1 MFSGGLKDG
10 SSRHSGRAQ
19 ARRPAGLWP
28 TFTLLACIL
37 TAVAAAEGNG
47 PRTEQSGS
55 EATAA
60 KAVPDERRQQNQ
72 RKGVA
77 NENATARNV
86 AQTDNPTPPK
96 AEPRTG
102 RKVPTDTSVGK
113 QAGAQKT
120 AGPRREGPSTGN
132 RSAKQAARTPR
143 PAESRTDGDDRQ
155 AATRLTQSRSDG
167 ASPEDHRATAAA
179 TSAAAAATPTGP
191 AALRVLIDTS
201 GSMRQN
207 DPENLRVAGLRL
219 LTGLLAPE
227 IEAGVWLFG
236 GRTEGLVRT
245 ARVDDGWKERAR
257 TLASRIHSRD
267 ARTDIEQALE
277 AVTRDWQATP
287 ASGPRSV
294 ILLTD
299 GVVDVA
305 REAEK
310 SAASRARIL
319 GPLTERL
326 TAAGIAVHSV
336 ALSAAADGALL
347 EALAQATGGR
357 SLRVARAQELD
368 RAFLH
373 LLEGSAPRDGLPL
386 ADGRVLVDA
395 SVSELTLLVFR
406 DRSAPPLSLTSP
418 DGKTLTP
425 SALPGNVRWAREPAW
440 DMVTVRN
447 PEPGEWRLPPGS
459 DPDNRALIVS
469 DLKLAIGELPP
480 RLATGDP
487 LPLEARLLENGE
499 AITRDDFLDLVQVR
513 ATLEVAGAATSDEP
527 LTRTGGAADWTGQVQ
542 LDERPGQVQLIV
554 EAEGRTFRRQRRLP
568 LTLATPP
575 LAAEFAG
582 LGADAEVFQLFLEPV
597 AAPAREGT
605 VMLRVATPDGA
616 QQTLRARLSDGAATL
631 TIPRTA
637 PGEYRVEASIR
648 GLDAEGLP
656 FEQDLGPWHL
666 HALATPPAVAAPP
679 APATAPPAP
688 DAPFATDW
696 GRVAWQV
703 GLANLLAA
711 LLGLAVQRHFG
722 RRASAASSAW
732 TARIEAA
739 MT

>member
-1 MFSGGLKDG
+1 MFSVGLKDG
-10 SSRHSGRAQ
+10 LSSHGGRAQ
-19 ARRPAGLWP
+19 ARTPARRWP
-28 TFTLLACIL
+28 TVAFLACML

-47 PRTEQSGS
+47 PRTERSGS
-55 EATAA
+55 EAT
-60 KAVPDERRQQNQ
+60 
-72 RKGVA
+72 
-77 NENATARNV
+77 TRNV
-86 AQTDNPTPPK
+86 AQTDNPTRPE
-96 AEPRTG
+96 AEPKTG
-102 RKVPTDTSVGK
+102 RKAPADASVRK
-113 QAGAQKT
+113 QAGTQKT

-132 RSAKQAARTPR
+132 RSAKQAAGTPR
-143 PAESRTDGDDRQ
+143 PAENRTGGDDRQ
-155 AATRLTQSRSDG
+155 AAAKPTQGRSDG
-167 ASPEDHRATAAA
+167 ASPGDHRATAAA
-179 TSAAAAATPTGP
+179 TSAAAAAASSAPATATPTGP

-236 GRTEGLVRT
+236 GRTEGLVRS
-245 ARVDDGWKERAR
+245 AAVDDGWKERAR

-294 ILLTD
+294 LLLTD

-305 REAEK
+305 KEAEK
-310 SAASRARIL
+310 SVASRARIL

-326 TAAGIAVHSV
+326 VTAGIAVHSV

-347 EALAQATGGR
+347 EALAQATGGH
-357 SLRVARAQELD
+357 SLRVARAEELD

-406 DRSAPPLSLTSP
+406 DKSAPPLTLTSP
-418 DGKTLTP
+418 NGTTLTP
-425 SALPGNVRWAREPAW
+425 SDLPGNVRWAREPAW

-480 RLATGDP
+480 RLETGNP

-499 AITRDDFLDLVQVR
+499 PITRDDFLDLVQIR
-513 ATLEVAGAATSDEP
+513 ATLEVAGATTSDEP
-527 LTRTGGAADWTGQVQ
+527 LGRTDGAAAWTGQVQ
-542 LDERPGQVQLIV
+542 LDERSGQAQLIV

-582 LGADAEVFQLFLEPV
+582 LGADAEVFRLFLEPV

-605 VMLRVATPDGA
+605 VVLRVATPDGA
-616 QQTLRARLSDGAATL
+616 QQTLRAQLSAGAATL
-631 TIPRTA
+631 TIPRA
-637 PGEYRVEASIR
+637 AAGEYRLEARVR

-666 HALATPPAVAAPP
+666 QALTAPPAVATPPAPVTPP
-679 APATAPPAP
+679 P
-688 DAPFATDW
+688 DPEVLFATDW

-711 LLGLAVQRHFG
+711 LLGLAVQRHLG

-732 TARIEAA
+732 TA
-739 MT
+739 